1 MILLDTD
8 TMIDYLR
15 GFEPAKEWLESARE
29 QELGLPG
36 LVVMELVQGCQ
47 NSREQNAVE
56 KSLSRFSIY
65 WAEPEQCE
73 FALKRFAAYHLSHQ
87 LGLLDALIAA
97 TAIGVNAELA
107 TFNKKHYGVIK
118 ELKTI
123 QPYKR

>member
-8 TMIDYLR
+8 VMIDCLR
-15 GFEPAKEWLESARE
+15 GFEPAKKWLESASE

-36 LVVMELVQGCQ
+36 LVVMELLQGCQ
-47 NSREQNAVE
+47 NLREQNTVE

-87 LGLLDALIAA
+87 LGLMDALIAA

-107 TFNKKHYGVIK
+107 TFNKKHYGAIK
-118 ELKTI
+118 ELKII